1 MEEEPN
7 GIKGIGLYEF
17 MMLSEIQQYAMIA
30 FRADF
35 VTSINGMGSSYHLYA
50 LGTMFIELEREFF
63 TEKIIGKSIFKRGAK
78 LEKYL
83 GISGVLN

>member
-1 MEEEPN
+1 MKEEPN
-7 GIKGIGLYEF
+7 RNKGIGLYEF
-17 MMLSEIQQYAMIA
+17 MLLSEIQQYAMIA

-35 VTSINGMGSSYHLYA
+35 VTSLNGMGSSYHLYA

-83 GISGVLN
+83 EITWALN